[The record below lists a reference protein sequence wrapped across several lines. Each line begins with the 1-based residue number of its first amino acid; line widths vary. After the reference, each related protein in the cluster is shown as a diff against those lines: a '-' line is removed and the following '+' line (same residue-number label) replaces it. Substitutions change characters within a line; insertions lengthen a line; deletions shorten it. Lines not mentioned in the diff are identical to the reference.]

1 MANEAKPNAAIAP
14 TPPELSLPLMIL
26 AGFVLAM
33 ANFMAVLDTSIANV
47 ALPHI
52 AGSLAASPKEG
63 TSVITFFAVAEAITI
78 PLTGWLSQRFGTVR
92 VFLLS
97 MSAFGITSAFCGLAP
112 SLPMLIV
119 FRVLQGLAAG
129 PMMPLSQ
136 ALMNQVVPRKHYP
149 TAMGLWTMT
158 VIVAPIIGPMLG
170 GGISD
175 SIGWQ
180 WAFYINVPV
189 AVFAVFF
196 GLRILPQF
204 ETRTVQKP
212 VDFVGLALLV
222 VWVSALQMMLDF
234 GDQYDWFSSPIILAL
249 LATALVA
256 FVVFLIWELTEE
268 HPIVD
273 LRTFRHRGFTMATI
287 AVSLTFGIFF
297 SSTIL
302 IPLWLQTNLGY
313 TATAAGNLT
322 AFNGALGIVVAP
334 FVARVMTRIDPRIV
348 ATIGLG
354 ALSIIFGSRMLFTS
368 NMSFAQMVPVQLA
381 QGAFTPL
388 FFIPLMTVALN
399 GIAPSEIANAS
410 GLLTFARILSGA
422 VAGSIVTTAWT
433 NEATH
438 MRGEI
443 LNGMT
448 HAGDTIAA
456 MQTLGMSAAQ
466 AAARLDQ
473 LVQGQAV
480 MLATDR
486 MFATVAPCIL
496 LSIVLVW
503 LAPRVRPGSAPGNPG
518 PR

>member
-1 MANEAKPNAAIAP
+1 MATDITADQAA
-14 TPPELSLPLMIL
+14 TPPASPPVLEGPMLIL

-97 MSAFGITSAFCGLAP
+97 MTAFGVTSALCGLAP
-112 SLPMLIV
+112 TLPMLIV
-119 FRVLQGLAAG
+119 FRVLQGLSAG

-136 ALMNQVVPRKHYP
+136 ALLNQIVPRRHYA

-158 VIVAPIIGPMLG
+158 VIIAPIIGPMLG

-175 SIGWQ
+175 SIGWE

-196 GLRILPQF
+196 GLRLLRPF
-204 ETRTVQKP
+204 ETQTVRKP
-212 VDFVGLALLV
+212 VDFMGLALLI

-234 GDQYDWFSSPIILAL
+234 GDQYDWFSSPLILSL
-249 LATALVA
+249 LGVA
-256 FVVFLIWELTEE
+256 AVVFVVFIIWELTEE

-273 LRTFRHRGFTMATI
+273 LRVFRNRGFATATTVI
-287 AVSLTFGIFF
+287 SLTFGIFF

-322 AFNGALGIVVAP
+322 AFNGVLGLFVSP
-334 FVARVMTRIDPRIV
+334 FVARLLSRFDARAIASVGL
-348 ATIGLG
+348 IGL
-354 ALSIIFGSRMLFTS
+354 SIVFGSRMFFTS
-368 NMSFAQMVPVQLA
+368 TMSFAQMVPVQLA
-381 QGAFTPL
+381 QGAFMPL
-388 FFIPLMTVALN
+388 FFIPLMTVALS
-399 GIAPSEIANAS
+399 GVTPKEIANAS
-410 GLLTFARILSGA
+410 GLLTFARILAGA
-422 VAGSIVTTAWT
+422 IAGSLVTTAWS
-433 NEATH
+433 NEAVH

-443 LNGMT
+443 LSGMQNGSVT
-448 HAGDTIAA
+448 VAT
-456 MQTLGMSAAQ
+456 MQSMGMSATQ
-466 AAARLDQ
+466 AAARLDG
-473 LVQGQAV
+473 LVQSQAV

-486 MFATVAPCIL
+486 MFALVAPAIL
-496 LSIVLVW
+496 CSIILVW
-503 LAPRVRPGSAPGNPG
+503 LSPRVRPGAMAGG
-518 PR
+518 G